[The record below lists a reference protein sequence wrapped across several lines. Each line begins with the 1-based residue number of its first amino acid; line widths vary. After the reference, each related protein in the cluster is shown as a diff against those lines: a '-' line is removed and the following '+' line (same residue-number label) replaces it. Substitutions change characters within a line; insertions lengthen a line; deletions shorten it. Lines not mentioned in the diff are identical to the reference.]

1 MLLSLKDNTH
11 TKAPFAGHDFNQ
23 KKEESFV
30 AFWLFI
36 HTTTEVC
43 VPEDAL
49 SRNIIQSTIL
59 ENGTR
64 CIIV

>member
-11 TKAPFAGHDFNQ
+11 TKA
-23 KKEESFV
+23 SFV

-43 VPEDAL
+43 VPGDAL

-64 CIIV
+64 CVIV